1 MDLIQRKLTKSEWE
15 GIEVPVSE
23 DEKEILK
30 LIKDG
35 YKDINIRYNNNPSL
49 IGYMKIDVTDVM
61 HLYLFQEYFES
72 IIKKILKKYDIIN
85 NIYSLPSSKKKT
97 QPKKADLIRIKNI
110 NTSNTFPNVGR
121 GMIFEFL
128 LLEIATTLLKSD
140 KDKQVFYYYTLKN
153 LNRLQIV
160 NYNPHVKEF
169 IDKLLSHFDGSIDL
183 KTIVSRSQEMIE
195 KNSYLLKYSDI
206 TLYEHQKRLFS
217 AFKVEDGTI
226 KPSYSSEKKWNGK
239 LVLYIAPTAT
249 GKTLSPI
256 GLAEQ
261 YRVIFV
267 CAARHVGLA
276 LAKSAITA
284 GRKIAL
290 AFNCKDAEDVRLHF
304 SAAKEAIRDRRSGAI
319 RKVDN
324 TVGDNV
330 EIMICDIKSYLP
342 AMYYMKAFNDIQD
355 IITYWDEP
363 TITLDYQDHPFHEII
378 QKNWKNNL
386 IPNVVLSSATLPKE
400 EEIMGVISDYRGK
413 FGGEILSIISH
424 DCKKTIPLLTKSN
437 QISLPHYEF
446 SNFRQIMKSVQHCED
461 YPTIMR
467 YMDLGAIV
475 DFIMYVNKKD
485 ILDERYKIEN
495 YFTNIDEI
503 SMVSLKQYYLILL
516 KNMESEKYTSVF
528 EHFEKSKYRKPVYNS
543 SIHMVTSDAYTLTDG
558 PTIYLADD
566 VEKIARFCIQ
576 EARIPDQVMKDI
588 MEDIEYNNTLN
599 TEITKLEHDYEDAT
613 AKDED
618 KDNKMANA
626 DTRLSPEVRRLKEKI
641 DGLRLMIKSTSLHDI
656 FVPNRKEHLKKYKP
670 DSVDSKNPFTCDI
683 SDQTVVK
690 LMQLNDIDDHWKVLL
705 LMGIGVFKNH
715 DSITYTEIMKEL
727 AEKQKLYLIIASS
740 DYIYGTN
747 YQFCHGYIGKDLSDM
762 TQEKSIQAMGRVGRN
777 KIQQE
782 YSVRFRDNDLIKKL
796 FLPSNN
802 KPEVANMNRLFN
814 SYA

>member
-23 DEKEILK
+23 DEQEILK
-30 LIKDG
+30 LIKNG
-35 YKDINIRYNNNPSL
+35 YRDINIRYNNNPSL
-49 IGYMKIDVTDVM
+49 IGYMKMGGDDVM
-61 HLYLFQEYFES
+61 VIYLFQEYFES
-72 IIKKILKKYDIIN
+72 TIKKLIKKYDVA
-85 NIYSLPSSKKKT
+85 SEFKFPTLKKKA
-97 QPKKADLIRIKNI
+97 QPKKGDLIRIKNI
-110 NTSNTFPNVGR
+110 NTSSTFPNVGR

-128 LLEIATTLLKSD
+128 LLEVVTNLLSSD
-140 KDKQVFYYYTLKN
+140 KEKQVFYYYTLKN

-160 NYNPHVKEF
+160 SYNPHVKNF
-169 IDKLLSHFDGSIDL
+169 IDQVLSHFDSSIDL

-195 KNSYLLKYSDI
+195 KNEYLLKYSDI

-217 AFKVEDGTI
+217 AFKVGDGVI
-226 KPSYSSEKKWNGK
+226 KPSYSTEKRWDGK

-324 TVGDNV
+324 TIGDNV

-386 IPNVVLSSATLPKE
+386 IPNIVLSSATLPKE

-446 SNFRQIMKSVQHCED
+446 SSFRQIMKSVQHCED

-485 ILDERYKIEN
+485 ILDDRYKIEN

-503 SMVSLKQYYLILL
+503 SMVSLKQYYLTIL
-516 KNMESEKYTSVF
+516 KNIESEQYTSIF
-528 EHFEKSKYRKPVYNS
+528 EHFEKPEYRVPRHNS
-543 SIHMVTSDAYTLTDG
+543 SIHMVTSDAHTLTDG

-576 EARIPDQVMKDI
+576 EAKIPDQVMKDI
-588 MEDIEYNNTLN
+588 MEDIEYNNKLN

-641 DGLRLMIKSTSLHDI
+641 DGLRTMIKSTSLHDI

-670 DSVDSKNPFTCDI
+670 SNIKSNNPFTCNI

-747 YQFCHGYIGKDLSDM
+747 YQFCHGYVGKDLSEM

>member
-23 DEKEILK
+23 DEREILK
-30 LIKDG
+30 LIKNG
-35 YKDINIRYNNNPSL
+35 YRDINIRYNNNPSL
-49 IGYMKIDVTDVM
+49 IGYMKIDVNDVM
-61 HLYLFQEYFES
+61 ETYLFQEYFES
-72 IIKKILKKYDIIN
+72 SIKKLVKKYDILN
-85 NIYSLPSSKKKT
+85 DFPFPSLKKKA
-97 QPKKADLIRIKNI
+97 QPKKGDLIRIKNI
-110 NTSNTFPNVGR
+110 NTSSTFPYVGK

-128 LLEIATTLLKSD
+128 LLEVATNLLKSD
-140 KDKQVFYYYTLKN
+140 KEKQVFYYYTLKN

-160 NYNPHVKEF
+160 SYNPHVKNF
-169 IDKLLSHFDGSIDL
+169 IDQLLLHFDDSMDL

-195 KNSYLLKYSDI
+195 KNEYLLKYSDI

-217 AFKVEDGTI
+217 AFKVEDGI
-226 KPSYSSEKKWNGK
+226 VKPSSSTEKRWDGK

-324 TVGDNV
+324 SIGDNV

-342 AMYYMKAFNDIQD
+342 AMFYMKAFNDQND

-378 QKNWKNNL
+378 QKNWKNNQ
-386 IPNVVLSSATLPKE
+386 IPNIVLSSATLPKE
-400 EEIMGVISDYRGK
+400 EEIMGVIGDYRGR
-413 FGGEILSIISH
+413 FGGEIVSIISH

-446 SNFRQIMKSVQHCED
+446 SSFAKIMKSVQHCED

-467 YMDLGAIV
+467 YMDLGAVV
-475 DFIMYVNKKD
+475 DFIMYINKKNLVSD
-485 ILDERYKIEN
+485 RYKIET
-495 YFTNIDEI
+495 YFTDIDEI
-503 SMVSLKQYYLILL
+503 SMVSLKQYYLTLL
-516 KNMESEKYTSVF
+516 KNLDPDDYTRVY
-528 EHFEKSKYRKPVYNS
+528 EHFEKPKYRKPAHDS
-543 SIHMVTSDAYTLTDG
+543 SIHMVTTDAYTLTDG

-576 EARIPDQVMKDI
+576 EAKIPDQVMKDI

-618 KDNKMANA
+618 KDNKMSNT

-670 DSVDSKNPFTCDI
+670 DSAKTKNPFTCDI

-727 AEKQKLYLIIASS
+727 AEQQKLYLIIASS

-747 YQFCHGYIGKDLSDM
+747 YQFCHGYVGKDLSDM

-796 FLPSNN
+796 FLPSKN

>member
-23 DEKEILK
+23 DEQEILK
-30 LIKDG
+30 LIKNG
-35 YKDINIRYNNNPSL
+35 YGDINIRYNKNPSL
-49 IGYMKIDVTDVM
+49 IGYMKIDVTDIM
-61 HLYLFQEYFES
+61 ETYLFQEYFES
-72 IIKKILKKYDIIN
+72 TIKNLIKNYDIVNNFKFPTLKK
-85 NIYSLPSSKKKT
+85 KAK
-97 QPKKADLIRIKNI
+97 PKKGELIRIKNI
-110 NTSNTFPNVGR
+110 NSSSTFPYVRR
-121 GMIFEFL
+121 GMIFEYL
-128 LLEIATTLLKSD
+128 LLEVVTNLLSSD
-140 KDKQVFYYYTLKN
+140 KEKQVFYYYTLKN

-160 NYNPHVKEF
+160 SYNPHVKNF
-169 IDKLLSHFDGSIDL
+169 IDQVLSHFDSSIDL

-195 KNSYLLKYSDI
+195 KNEYLLKYSDI

-217 AFKVEDGTI
+217 AFKVGDGEI
-226 KPSYSSEKKWNGK
+226 KPSYSTEKRWGGK

-324 TVGDNV
+324 TIGDNV

-363 TITLDYQDHPFHEII
+363 TITLDYPDHPFHEII

-446 SNFRQIMKSVQHCED
+446 SSFRQIMKSVQHCED

-485 ILDERYKIEN
+485 VLDDRYKIEN

-503 SMVSLKQYYLILL
+503 SMVSLKQYYLAIL
-516 KNMESEKYTSVF
+516 KNIESDDYTNVF
-528 EHFEKSKYRKPVYNS
+528 EHFEKAKYRKPLHKS
-543 SIHMVTSDAYTLTDG
+543 SIHMVTSDAHTLTDG

-566 VEKIARFCIQ
+566 VEKIAKFCIQ

-588 MEDIEYNNTLN
+588 MEDIEYNNKLN

-641 DGLRLMIKSTSLHDI
+641 DGLRTMIKSTSLHDI
-656 FVPNRKEHLKKYKP
+656 FVPNRKEHLNKYKP
-670 DSVDSKNPFTCDI
+670 SDVNSKNPFTCDI
-683 SDQTVVK
+683 SDETVVK

-747 YQFCHGYIGKDLSDM
+747 YQFCHGYVGKDLSDM

>member
-15 GIEVPVSE
+15 GIEVPVSA
-23 DEKEILK
+23 DEQEILK
-30 LIKDG
+30 LIKHG
-35 YKDINIRYNNNPSL
+35 YSDINIRYNKNPSL
-49 IGYMKIDVTDVM
+49 IGYMKIDVTDIM
-61 HLYLFQEYFES
+61 ETYLFQEYFES
-72 IIKKILKKYDIIN
+72 TIKSLIKKHDIVNKFKFPTLKK
-85 NIYSLPSSKKKT
+85 KA
-97 QPKKADLIRIKNI
+97 QPKKGDLIRIRNI
-110 NTSNTFPNVGR
+110 NSSSTFPHVGR

-128 LLEIATTLLKSD
+128 LLEVVTKLLVSD

-160 NYNPHVKEF
+160 SYNSHVKSF
-169 IDKLLSHFDGSIDL
+169 IDQVLSHFDNIIDL

-195 KNSYLLKYSDI
+195 KNEYLLKYSDI

-217 AFKVEDGTI
+217 TFKIDDGEI
-226 KPSYSSEKKWNGK
+226 KPSTSPEKKWSGK

-324 TVGDNV
+324 TIGDNV

-342 AMYYMKAFNDIQD
+342 AMFYMKAFNDEND

-363 TITLDYQDHPFHEII
+363 TITLDYQNHPFHEII
-378 QKNWKNNL
+378 QKNWKHNQ
-386 IPNVVLSSATLPKE
+386 IPNIVLSSATLPKE
-400 EEIMGVISDYRGK
+400 QEIMGVIGDYRGK
-413 FGGEILSIISH
+413 FGGEIVSIISH

-446 SNFRQIMKSVQHCED
+446 SNYTKIMKSVQHCED

-467 YMDLGAIV
+467 YMDLGAVV
-475 DFIMYVNKKD
+475 DFIMYVDKKG
-485 ILDERYKIEN
+485 LVSARYKIEN
-495 YFTNIDEI
+495 YFNDIDEI
-503 SMVSLKQYYLILL
+503 SMVSLKQYYLVLL
-516 KNMESEKYTSVF
+516 KNLDMEDYTTIF
-528 EHFEKSKYRKPVYNS
+528 EHFEKPKYRKPAHNS
-543 SIHMVTSDAYTLTDG
+543 SIHMVTSDAHTLTDG
-558 PTIYLADD
+558 PTIYLAED
-566 VEKIARFCIQ
+566 VEKIAKFCIQ

-588 MEDIEYNNTLN
+588 MEDIEYNNNLN

-613 AKDED
+613 AKDEG
-618 KDNKMANA
+618 KDNKMANTE
-626 DTRLSPEVRRLKEKI
+626 TRLSPEVRRLKEKI
-641 DGLRLMIKSTSLHDI
+641 DGLRTMIKSTSLHDI

-670 DSVDSKNPFTCDI
+670 SDIKSNNPFTCDI
-683 SDQTVVK
+683 SDETVVK

-747 YQFCHGYIGKDLSDM
+747 YQFCHGYVGKDLSDM